1 MDAKFHPF
9 KPQLFVA
16 SQRQIKI
23 YDLAQQVLLKKLMPG
38 VRLLST
44 IDIHPRGDNLI
55 AGSYDKRVLWHDLDL
70 SATPYKTLRYHEKP
84 LDQ

>member
-1 MDAKFHPF
+1 M
-9 KPQLFVA
+9 L
-16 SQRQIKI
+16 
-23 YDLAQQVLLKKLMPG
+23 
-38 VRLLST
+38 RLLST